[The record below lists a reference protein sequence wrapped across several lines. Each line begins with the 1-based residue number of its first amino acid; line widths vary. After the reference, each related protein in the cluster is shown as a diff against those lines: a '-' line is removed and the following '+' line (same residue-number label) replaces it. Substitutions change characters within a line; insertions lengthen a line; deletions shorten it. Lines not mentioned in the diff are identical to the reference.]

1 MKLQLITQLLPRKE
15 ISHAYSLRQ
24 SDKICKDLKSI
35 SLGKILSDVYLE
47 HISAIV
53 HSVFMMGYKG
63 KIAHTSL
70 FSEKHRTT
78 VSHFLN
84 DGKWES
90 IRLEKPLKKQV
101 VDRIYGESRKSGCPV
116 FCIVDDTITSH
127 TKPSSQAKRP
137 IEAAY
142 FHQSHLKKRQNYGH
156 QAVGIML
163 ACNNVILNYAI
174 VLYDKADSKIEI
186 VQNMIK
192 ELPKPPY
199 KGYFL
204 CDSWYASNRL
214 MNDFE
219 QKGFYTVGALRTNRI
234 IYPNQVRRQAKQF
247 APSICKD
254 DPNINLVA
262 VGNRKY
268 YMYRYQG
275 RMNEHDDAVVLRSYP
290 EGAFGQVD
298 ALRVFI
304 STQTDLTVQEIMNIY
319 DIRWKIEVF
328 FRSCKQKLAFDKC
341 QLRKKQ
347 SIKRLWLILSM
358 IHYLCCTVSEQIHS
372 FDTGFNYFRNCVLQ
386 AVLDERRYS
395 IA

>member
-1 MKLQLITQLLPRKE
+1 M
-15 ISHAYSLRQ
+15 SHAYSLGQ
-24 SDKICKDLKSI
+24 SEEICKALKSI
-35 SLGKILSDVYLE
+35 FLGKILSDVYLE

-53 HSVFMMGYKG
+53 HSAFMLGYKG
-63 KIAHTSL
+63 KIAHTFF

-84 DGKWES
+84 DGKWDS
-90 IRLEKPLKKQV
+90 IRLEKALKKQV
-101 VDRIYGESRKSGCPV
+101 IDRIYRESRKSSSPV
-116 FCIVDDTITSH
+116 FCIVDDTIASH
-127 TKPSSQAKRP
+127 TKPSSRAKHP

-142 FHQSHLKKRQNYGH
+142 FHQSHLKKRQDYGH

-163 ACNNVILNYAI
+163 ACNNIILNYAI

-186 VQNMIK
+186 IRNVIK

-214 MNDFE
+214 MNDFQ
-219 QKGFYTVGALRTNRI
+219 QKGFYTIGALRTNRI

-247 APSICKD
+247 APSIRKD
-254 DPNINLVA
+254 DPNINLVT
-262 VGNRKY
+262 VDNRKY
-268 YMYRYQG
+268 YVYRYQG
-275 RMNEHDDAVVLRSYP
+275 RMNEHDEAVVLLSYP
-290 EGAFGQVD
+290 EGAFGQAD

-304 STQTDLTVQEIMNIY
+304 STQIELTAQEIMDIY
-319 DIRWKIEVF
+319 AIRWKIEVF

-347 SIKRLWLILSM
+347 GIKRLWLILSM
-358 IHYLCCTVSEQIHS
+358 VHYLCCTVLEQIHS

-386 AVLDERRYS
+386 TVLDERRYS
-395 IA
+395 TA